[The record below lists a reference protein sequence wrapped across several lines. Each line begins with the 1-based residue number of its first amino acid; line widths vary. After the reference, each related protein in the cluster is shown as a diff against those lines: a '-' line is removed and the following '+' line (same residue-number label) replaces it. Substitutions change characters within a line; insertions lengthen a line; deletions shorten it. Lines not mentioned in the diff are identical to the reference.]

1 MNLST
6 DIKMHLDKDQLPA
19 VNTQSNFIHPLPQ
32 LNTWTILLSHFPGTI
47 EQDWQIQN
55 TSDRVIPIGPITD
68 TFIMTTEMIL

>member
-47 EQDWQIQN
+47 EQD
-55 TSDRVIPIGPITD
+55 
-68 TFIMTTEMIL
+68 